1 MSHYTAQKHLDDQY
15 LLLMVAVIVV
25 PILVVLI
32 VQVAA
37 FPLKLRQHEIV
48 NEVMFSLVFV

>member
-1 MSHYTAQKHLDDQY
+1 MIHYTAQKHLDDQY
-15 LLLMVAVIVV
+15 LLLMVAVIAA

-37 FPLKLRQHEIV
+37 FPLKLHRHKII